1 MGFDREDVKRWFE
14 EAGARNVV
22 VDCAEETCC
31 AQSIAGNEEARVS
44 VFVAS
49 GEKHA

>member
-1 MGFDREDVKRWFE
+1 MGFDRIDVKQWFE
-14 EAGARNVV
+14 KAGLKNVV

-31 AQSIAGNEEARVS
+31 AQSENENETARVS

-49 GEKHA
+49 GEK